1 MKNNKKGLFI
11 SFEGIDGCGKTTQIE
26 LLKKY
31 LIEKNYEIIV
41 TLEPGGCDIGKKL
54 REILLF
60 NKGFVS
66 DVAEMFLYLA
76 DRAQHIEEIVE
87 KNVNEGRI
95 VLCDRCIDSTVAYQ
109 GYGRKG
115 NIEQINILN
124 DIATKGI
131 KPDLTIIFDVD
142 LETAQERVGNTKDRM
157 EKEGFEKKF
166 WHEKNSL
173 RFVDLIETLPN
184 YEGFKENLN
193 LTYATRD
200 GIVCHCGEV
209 NENNI
214 KPRDDF
220 FDLNLIIKG
229 KHMPYTYEGC
239 VVKIADKIAY
249 LGRDIEDAYNY
260 RFFDKEDIIALKHMG
275 QDVMKKKVK
284 FKDINTSAL
293 IHEFI
298 TNLCLNSSPEN
309 GLMFSDE
316 HYLMMNKIKKFNYQ
330 KIYHNKRFKPFM
342 EYATLVINTIYDF
355 ILDHYDSYNTIN
367 KLAKYSKFYPTS
379 TIDFSDWLIKY
390 SNIDEKTHKLRKY
403 RNKIIYATIAKPN
416 VIFIA
421 FELSLNIV
429 YESIGK
435 IAVTIPSINL
445 SNVTYAV
452 W

>member
-157 EKEGFEKKF
+157 EKEGFEFHKRVKEGYLEIAKKYPDRI
-166 WHEKNSL
+166 KVINS
-173 RFVDLIETLPN
+173 N
-184 YEGFKENLN
+184 Q
-193 LTYATRD
+193 
-200 GIVCHCGEV
+200 
-209 NENNI
+209 
-214 KPRDDF
+214 
-220 FDLNLIIKG
+220 
-229 KHMPYTYEGC
+229 
-239 VVKIADKIAY
+239 KIDK
-249 LGRDIEDAYNY
+249 
-260 RFFDKEDIIALKHMG
+260 
-275 QDVMKKKVK
+275 V
-284 FKDINTSAL
+284 
-293 IHEFI
+293 
-298 TNLCLNSSPEN
+298 
-309 GLMFSDE
+309 FSDLKE
-316 HYLMMNKIKKFNYQ
+316 IIDK
-330 KIYHNKRFKPFM
+330 
-342 EYATLVINTIYDF
+342 VI
-355 ILDHYDSYNTIN
+355 
-367 KLAKYSKFYPTS
+367 
-379 TIDFSDWLIKY
+379 
-390 SNIDEKTHKLRKY
+390 
-403 RNKIIYATIAKPN
+403 
-416 VIFIA
+416 
-421 FELSLNIV
+421 
-429 YESIGK
+429 
-435 IAVTIPSINL
+435 
-445 SNVTYAV
+445 
-452 W
+452 